1 MFTKIIRTLSSIL
14 PLLLLLQLASAQ
26 QRFGAGVRSD
36 GGDALFEEIEHNH
49 QWCCTDATCVD
60 SCDFFNPPM
69 SPSDFLLLPQG
80 TPATSNAMWT
90 YKGQSYTIWEVY
102 VNLDGVAEHFC
113 EELFEYQCR
122 KGGAAVKDPHF
133 QLWNGDWYDYHGE
146 CDLVFLKAPR
156 FGKDVGLEVQIRTR
170 MRHRYSYIESA
181 AMKIGDDILEV
192 SSWGEYRLNGVGS
205 ADLKGAHLGPFDLV
219 LSSLNEYQHSFD
231 IITEGDQVIQIKTFK
246 DFVDVKLEK
255 VNLEDFASSQGMM
268 GSYPSGSKTARDGIT
283 LVEDPNKFG
292 QEWQVRG
299 DEPSLFSVARYPQHP
314 QQCTLPTA
322 SAERR
327 RLGET
332 KITRVEAEK
341 ACSRLDEKQQRE
353 MCIFDVM
360 ATGDLDMAAAGDY

>member
-1 MFTKIIRTLSSIL
+1 MFTKRICTLGGVI
-14 PLLLLLQLASAQ
+14 LLLQVASAVV

-36 GGDALFEEIEHNH
+36 GGDALFEEIKHNH

-60 SCDFFNPPM
+60 SCDFFDPPM
-69 SPSDFLLLPQG
+69 SPSIQFLMLPQG
-80 TPATSNAMWT
+80 TPPTSNALWT
-90 YKGQSYTIWEVY
+90 YEGRSYTIWEVY
-102 VNLDGVAEHFC
+102 INLDGVAEHFC

-122 KGGAAVKDPHF
+122 KGGAAAKDPHF

-170 MRHRYSYIESA
+170 MRHGYSYIESA

-192 SSWGEYRLNGVGS
+192 SSWGEYRLNGVES
-205 ADLKGAHLGPFDLV
+205 ADLSKGAHLGPFDLV
-219 LSSLNEYQHSFD
+219 LSSLNDYQHSFD

-246 DFVDVKLEK
+246 DFVDIKLEK
-255 VNLEDFASSQGMM
+255 VNLEDFAFSQGMM
-268 GSYPSGSKTARDGIT
+268 GGYPSGRKTARDGLT
-283 LVEDPNKFG
+283 LLEDPNKFG

-299 DEPSLFSVARYPQHP
+299 DEASLFPLARYPQHP

-322 SAERR
+322 STERR

-332 KITRVEAEK
+332 KITREEAEK
-341 ACSRLDEKQQRE
+341 ACAHLDDKEQME

-360 ATGDLDMAAAGDY
+360 ATGDLDMAAADAY